1 MKVTGPKILVAPL
14 DWGLGHASRC
24 IPVIRQ
30 LISAGCEVLLAGEGK
45 VEVLLKIEFPQLQFL
60 PLKGYR
66 VSYGKNKLLLMG
78 KVALQVPQI
87 LKTIRYESEWL
98 DQIIKKENIDAVISD
113 NRYGL
118 HNKQVYSVFI
128 IHQLMIKTPFG
139 KVINSALQKFNYK
152 YINNFNECWVPD
164 LDSEINL
171 AGGLSHP
178 SQLPKIPVQYIG
190 LLSRFESTSY
200 DLQSHYLLIILSGPE
215 PQRTILEIKL
225 LKQLESLQQPVLF
238 IRGLPG
244 NKTCPAVPPHVTILN
259 HISTN
264 ALQKAIQNASFVL
277 SRCGY
282 SSIMDLITLKKKT
295 ILIPT
300 PGQTEQE
307 YLAKHLMKNNL
318 AFCISQFKIKI
329 DKALELAASFDYRSV
344 DVDDSALK
352 EIINNLIDKVKL
364 KYSPTK

>member
-1 MKVTGPKILVAPL
+1 MKATRPKILVAPL
-14 DWGLGHASRC
+14 DWGLGHATRC
-24 IPVIRQ
+24 IPVIRS
-30 LISAGCEVLLAGEGK
+30 LMAAGCEVLLAGEGK
-45 VEVLLKIEFPQLQFL
+45 VEVLLKTEFPLLQFL
-60 PLKGYR
+60 PINGYR
-66 VSYGKNKLLLMG
+66 VSYGKNKLLLMA
-78 KVALQVPQI
+78 KVALQIPQI

-139 KVINSALQKFNYK
+139 KLVDLALQKFNYK
-152 YINNFNECWVPD
+152 YINHFNECWVPD
-164 LDSEINL
+164 LEGKLNL
-171 AGGLSHP
+171 AGELSHP

-190 LLSRFESTSY
+190 ILSRFESNSY

-215 PQRTILEIKL
+215 PQRTILENKL
-225 LKQLESLQQPVLF
+225 IKQLESFQQPVLF

-244 NKTCPAVPPHVTILN
+244 NKACPAVPRHITIIN
-259 HISTN
+259 HLSTN

-282 SSIMDLITLKKKT
+282 SSVMDLITLKKKT

-318 AFCISQFKIKI
+318 AFCISQSKLKI
-329 DKALELAASFDYRSV
+329 DKALELAASFEYQSIIFNNA
-344 DVDDSALK
+344 ALK
-352 EIINNLIDKVKL
+352 ETINDLLMKV
-364 KYSPTK
+364 